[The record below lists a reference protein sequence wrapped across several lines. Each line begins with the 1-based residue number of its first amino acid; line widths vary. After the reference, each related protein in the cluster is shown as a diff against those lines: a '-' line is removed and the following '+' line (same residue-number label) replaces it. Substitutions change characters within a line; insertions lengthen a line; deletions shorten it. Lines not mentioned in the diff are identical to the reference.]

1 MSKELNQYL
10 RSVPVYQFRLVDGTT
25 ILAKLIDI
33 DDSNNVHLEDPH
45 EVHLQP
51 SHDIFDVAIHKYM
64 FMSDEREITISLD
77 SVISHSEANLQ
88 TKDFYTKA
96 ILQTRIRDM
105 VGELKKEHTVDTSA
119 IFKSF
124 IDGLDNLDSRPKFGK
139 KPWPPEEDI

>member
-45 EVHLQP
+45 EVHLEP
-51 SHDIFDVAIHKYM
+51 SNDIFDV
-64 FMSDEREITISLD
+64 
-77 SVISHSEANLQ
+77 ANLQ
-88 TKDFYTKA
+88 TKDLYTKA

-105 VGELKKEHTVDTSA
+105 IGEFKRDHVVDTSDM
-119 IFKSF
+119 FKSF
-124 IDGLDNLDSRPKFGK
+124 IDGLDSLDSRPKFGK
-139 KPWPPEEDI
+139 RPWPPEEDI